1 MKELLVSIVI
11 ILACIFFYVLTIGIP
26 TIAGFERMTPSFWP
40 RFNLIGIV
48 ILSAVIILRS
58 LLKPK
63 EKEPAAKKDRAK
75 GGMRGLL
82 ICAGILFLF
91 ILLMPYLG
99 FLITAFLSTSA
110 LMFALGERKKRTIF
124 LSSFILVALIY
135 LVFGKLMY
143 VPMPRGVSIIQE
155 ISYYLY

>member
-1 MKELLVSIVI
+1 MKEILVSIVI

>member
-1 MKELLVSIVI
+1 VKEILVSIVI

-40 RFNLIGIV
+40 RFNLIGMV

-58 LLKPK
+58 LLKSK
-63 EKEPAAKKDRAK
+63 GQKSSAKKERAK
-75 GGMRGLL
+75 GGVTGLL

-91 ILLMPYLG
+91 IFLMPYLG

-110 LMFALGERKKRTIF
+110 LIYALGERRKRSIF
-124 LSSFILVALIY
+124 LTSFVLVAIIY
-135 LVFGKLMY
+135 VVFGKLMY

>member
-1 MKELLVSIVI
+1 MKDILVSSVI
-11 ILACIFFYVLTIGIP
+11 IVGCIFFYVLTLGIP

-63 EKEPAAKKDRAK
+63 EKGPAAKRKSTK
-75 GGMRGLL
+75 GGMTGLL

-91 ILLMPYLG
+91 IFLMPYLG

-110 LMFALGERKKRTIF
+110 LIYALGERRKRTIF
-124 LSSFILVALIY
+124 FSSFVLIAIIY
-135 LVFGKLMY
+135 IVFGKLMY

-155 ISYYLY
+155 LSYYLY